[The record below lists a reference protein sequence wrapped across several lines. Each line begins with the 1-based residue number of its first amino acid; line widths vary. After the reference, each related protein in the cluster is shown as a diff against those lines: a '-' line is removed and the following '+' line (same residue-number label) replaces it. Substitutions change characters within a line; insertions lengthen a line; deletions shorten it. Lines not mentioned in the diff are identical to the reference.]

1 VAKYSHANRSYLWDE
16 LAAAAWIDP
25 TLITGKRQLYMD
37 VNVDRGAGYG
47 DTLTWSD
54 RIKPALDLPLVEVQM
69 DVDMARFGKM
79 FVELMTGATPGK
91 R

>member
-1 VAKYSHANRSYLWDE
+1 

-25 TLITGKRQLYMD
+25 TPITAERQLYMD
-37 VNVDRGAGYG
+37 VNLDRGSGYG

-54 RIKPALDLPLVEVQM
+54 RVKPAQDLQLVHAQM
-69 DVDMARFGKM
+69 DVDMAKFGKM
-79 FVELMTGATPGK
+79 FVELMTRPTPGAK